1 MHSIFLEPM
10 LTFVNDE
17 TGQLVDNALYRYPC
31 DLGIYKRGTIKLL
44 MLFSNKLSQEK

>member
-1 MHSIFLEPM
+1 M

-17 TGQLVDNALYRYPC
+17 TGRFADNAL
-31 DLGIYKRGTIKLL
+31 GTLVILTSTREGQLKL

>member
-1 MHSIFLEPM
+1 M

-17 TGQLVDNALYRYPC
+17 TGRFVDNAL
-31 DLGIYKRGTIKLL
+31 GTLVILASTREGQLKL